1 MPFELHTLLLI
12 FAIAFVAY
20 VLFAL
25 SGFGSNLVTVPLLGH
40 LFPLTYV
47 LPMLATLD
55 FFAAMRIGFQSRGHL
70 LKRELLWLLPSLGLD
85 IVAGTTLLV
94 NLPPAITLGTLGSA
108 ILAYGLYSFK
118 DRRIAFR
125 LPQWSAL
132 PCGIAGGVLSALFGT
147 GGPVYVTYLAARGHD
162 PREIRST
169 ITVLLTLTAFTRI
182 GLYLAY
188 GLYAQENVLWYAIAA
203 APAMLAGVW
212 LGHHLHLNLSKQRL
226 IQCMA
231 VLLIASGVSL
241 LVRASAL

>member
-1 MPFELHTLLLI
+1 MPFEPATLLLI
-12 FAIAFVAY
+12 TAIAFVAY

-40 LFPLTYV
+40 LYPLTYV

-55 FFAAMRIGFQSRGHL
+55 FAAAMRIGFQSRGHL
-70 LKRELLWLLPSLGLD
+70 LKRELLWLLPSLGAG

-94 NLPPAITLGTLGSA
+94 NLPEAITLGTLGA
-108 ILAYGLYSFK
+108 LILAYGIYSYK
-118 DRRIAFR
+118 ERPLRLR

-132 PCGIAGGVLSALFGT
+132 PCGIVGGVLSALFGT

-162 PREIRST
+162 PREVRST
-169 ITVLLTLTAFTRI
+169 ITVLLSLTALTRI
-182 GLYLAY
+182 GLYTFY
-188 GLYAQENVLWYAIAA
+188 GLYAQQNVLLYALAA

-212 LGHHLHLNLSKQRL
+212 LGHHLHIKLSKRRL

-231 VLLIASGVSL
+231 VLLIVSGASL
-241 LVRASAL
+241 LLRAAS